1 MAVKFGVGFPH
12 DQTMLDPGAVR
23 SLAQAIEGLGFS
35 YLTAA
40 DHVVG
45 ADLTNRPDWKLPHSL
60 NSLYREPLMLLSF
73 IAACTERTRARYVRG
88 DLPSATDRSSSQ
100 TDG

>member
-1 MAVKFGVGFPH
+1 MKFGVGFPH

-23 SLAQAIEGLGFS
+23 SLAQAIEGLGYS

-45 ADLTNRPDWKLPHSL
+45 ADLTNADFENANLTGADLRGAKLAST
-60 NSLYREPLMLLSF
+60 RF
-73 IAACTERTRARYVRG
+73 TEAVMERVLR
-88 DLPSATDRSSSQ
+88 D
-100 TDG
+100 